1 MDKLVKISSESHQT
15 LVALAA
21 KKQRSLKDFLEQS
34 INYFNTLGTD
44 PREIDSESIRAEI
57 KKLDRRIVSFFRTQE
72 SEKIAPIL
80 DELSII
86 SKTITESLKVAPAKK
101 DFALLA
107 DIVQNNV
114 QKILDSQ
121 NNVARKM
128 AETRLKEM
136 SELKQKARRI
146 FNEYL
151 EEVENKGTLV
161 SRRPIDEKFTKLFE
175 TI

>member
-1 MDKLVKISSESHQT
+1 M
-15 LVALAA
+15 
-21 KKQRSLKDFLEQS
+21 
-34 INYFNTLGTD
+34 
-44 PREIDSESIRAEI
+44 
-57 KKLDRRIVSFFRTQE
+57 
-72 SEKIAPIL
+72 
-80 DELSII
+80 
-86 SKTITESLKVAPAKK
+86 APAKK

-151 EEVENKGTLV
+151 EEVENKATLV

-175 TI
+175 TIWYAVCQRRK